1 MPKIVT
7 MAYRVSKSRFEE
19 LVEQALDRLPARFAE
34 FLEEVPVE
42 IRSRSTPA
50 LRRQAGVGHDDL
62 LLGLYHGRPLTERS
76 VEDSGRLPDVI
87 YVFQEDVE
95 LACDNEQELIEQVR
109 ITVLHEIGHLFGLTE
124 DDLNQLGYG

>member
-1 MPKIVT
+1 MPHH
-7 MAYRVSKSRFEE
+7 VSKSRFGE
-19 LVEQALDRLPARFAE
+19 LVEEALSRLPARFAE

-50 LRRQAGVGHDDL
+50 MRRQAGMGPDGL

-95 LACDNEQELIEQVR
+95 QACDSEEELIGQVR
-109 ITVLHEIGHLFGLTE
+109 ITVLHEIGHHFGLSE
-124 DDLNQLGYG
+124 QDLDELGYG

>member
-1 MPKIVT
+1 
-7 MAYRVSKSRFEE
+7 MAYHVSKSRFEE

-42 IRSRSTPA
+42 IRPRSTPVA
-50 LRRQAGVGHDDL
+50 RRKAGVGPDDL

-87 YVFQEDVE
+87 YIFQEDVE
-95 LACDNEQELIEQVR
+95 LACDNEEALVEQVR
-109 ITVLHEIGHLFGLTE
+109 ITVLHEIGHLFGLSE
-124 DDLNQLGYG
+124 DDLQKLGYG